1 MKQYDNLKTLL
12 KGAKSTNGNDL
23 FSHLQETFKRLILHY
38 PDQALE
44 KIEEVSYL
52 LKHSGQGGSGLKL
65 EDYVLT
71 EEIHNYTQVAQGLQG
86 YIEKIQ
92 GGGKKVNNKN
102 RYILNLKIESC
113 RCRW

>member
-12 KGAKSTNGNDL
+12 KGAKSTSGNDL

-52 LKHSGQGGSGLKL
+52 LKHSGQGAAGLKL
-65 EDYVLT
+65 EDFLLT
-71 EEIHNYTQVAQGLQG
+71 EEIHNYTPVANGLKNYIDKMQGA
-86 YIEKIQ
+86 
-92 GGGKKVNNKN
+92 GKKVT
-102 RYILNLKIESC
+102 S
-113 RCRW
+113 